1 MKIEVNNYKPGLKV
15 PRKSVKH
22 YSKVRFLILAGI
34 LYFSAAKYSLSSPDA
49 FSEPGILPLIEHLS
63 NTGSGSLD
71 RISHRIQYFSSG
83 KDIAGLLSLADSLEK
98 LIKGNHSDQI
108 VQAELFYYAGVCNLL
123 SSRYEN
129 ATSHLLESVRL
140 KDSLNI
146 ADDQYLKALFNLGV
160 AHNYL
165 GNYSMV
171 RRYLTRYIEMSG
183 KYYGEES
190 PEVASAYATLIGA
203 SILNNDYKNFIEYTD
218 RALGILKAFQQRDLC
233 DLYSSIGAG
242 YARMG
247 DCAKAR
253 IYFEHSESVWE
264 KNHME
269 MDQNYITLINS
280 MAINYGY
287 LGMTDKEDEY
297 FRKGIELAVKDN
309 SFHSFNLIHTYALA
323 QANAGN
329 VRRGESLLTELL
341 ERSGSYYGTDSRYY
355 IEALKNY
362 ATFLLNYRNDAEAAI
377 KYFSVC
383 NDYLERHPQDAN
395 LRDPV
400 YEGYARALHY
410 NGRSREA
417 LAKIQ
422 ELLFYG
428 TQGKQ
433 SFDSLANPEID
444 SVQSDRRYIRI
455 LRSKYEI
462 LTDIFAETQDIGIL
476 RAAAATSRYII
487 EAIDKIR
494 LNISEEESRIVLGD
508 HYRKSYLMA
517 IRDSELC
524 YRLSSDPSYLEKTFQ
539 IAEKSKVAGLLATT
553 RELNAIQLH
562 IPPEIA
568 DYEQSLQRKIGML
581 NSKISLEKGKVKP
594 NKQFLAEW
602 NEKILVAIRARDSLI
617 LTFEKYYPEY
627 FALKYNTVAPLMT
640 EIPAIVGKKINYI
653 SYIVS
658 DSLLYIFVVNKK
670 HRELVS
676 CRIDSILFKTLGK
689 FRELLSNPALVKDA
703 RSAFVNYQETGTD
716 LYKMLIEPVR
726 KYFISRNLLISP
738 DNYLSYLPF
747 ETILASKYEG
757 EGILYRKLDYLMN
770 NFDISYA
777 YSATLMKETG
787 TRSISGRNRL
797 AAFAPFYGTDIN
809 LDSLF
814 SQNQQG
820 RGFLYDLPYARQ
832 EAEYVASI
840 FRGNLFLNEKAR
852 ESVFKKEALNF
863 NIVHLAMH
871 TLLNDQH
878 PMNSAMIFSQM
889 KDDPED
895 GLLYTSEVYGIPLR
909 AKMVVLSSC
918 NTGTGILSSGEGILS
933 LARGFLYSGSRSV
946 VMSMWEIE
954 DKSGTEIVSRFYENL
969 KKGHTKSNSLRKSRA
984 DYLRNA
990 TQLKSH
996 PYFWATL
1003 IVYGDNSP
1011 IYPPVRL
1018 MAVILFVLALPAA
1031 ALVYYLRKRKYS

>member
-1 MKIEVNNYKPGLKV
+1 MLDQASI
-15 PRKSVKH
+15 
-22 YSKVRFLILAGI
+22 
-34 LYFSAAKYSLSSPDA
+34 
-49 FSEPGILPLIEHLS
+49 S
-63 NTGSGSLD
+63 NSGSLD
-71 RISHRIQYFSSG
+71 KISQRIHYFSSG

-98 LIKGNHSDQI
+98 LISLKQSDLLME
-108 VQAELFYYAGVCNLL
+108 AGLFYYAGVCNLL

-129 ATSHLLESVRL
+129 AAFHLAESVRL

-146 ADDQYLKALFNLGV
+146 ADNQYLKALFNLGV

-165 GNYSMV
+165 GNYTMV
-171 RRYLTRYIEMSG
+171 KRYLTRYIEISVE
-183 KYYGEES
+183 YYGADS
-190 PEVASAYATLIGA
+190 PDVASAYATLIGT
-203 SILNNDYKNFIEYTD
+203 SILNNDYKSFIEYTD
-218 RALGILKAFQQRDLC
+218 RALGILKAFQERELC

-247 DCAKAR
+247 DCAKAM
-253 IYFEHSESVWE
+253 IYFEQAESVWE
-264 KNHME
+264 KNDME

-287 LGMTDKEDEY
+287 LGMNEKEEEY

-309 SFHSFNLIHTYALA
+309 SIHSFNMIHTYAIAL
-323 QANAGN
+323 ANAGN
-329 VRRGESLLTELL
+329 IRKGESLLTELL

-362 ATFLLNYRNDAEAAI
+362 AAYLLNYRNDAAAAI
-377 KYFSVC
+377 KHFSVC
-383 NDYLERHPQDAN
+383 NDYLSRHPEDAN

-410 NGRSREA
+410 NGQSREA

-428 TQGKQ
+428 SKAGQ
-433 SFDSLANPEID
+433 SPGSLANPVID
-444 SVQSDRRYIRI
+444 SVQADRRYVRI

-462 LTDIFAETQDIGIL
+462 LTDIFSQTQDIGIL
-476 RAAAATSRYII
+476 RAVAATSHHII
-487 EAIDKIR
+487 DAVDKIR

-524 YRLSSDPSYLEKTFQ
+524 YRLSQDPSYLEKTFQ

-568 DYEQSLQRKIGML
+568 DYEQSLQREIGML
-581 NSKISLEKGKVKP
+581 NSKISLEKGKAKP
-594 NKQFLAEW
+594 NKILLAEW

-627 FALKYNTVAPLMT
+627 FALKYNTVAPLMK
-640 EIPAIVGKKINYI
+640 EIPSIVGKKINYV
-653 SYIVS
+653 SYIVA
-658 DSLLYIFVVNKK
+658 DSLLYIFVVNSR

-676 CRIDSILFKTLGK
+676 CRIDSMLFKTLGE
-689 FRELLSNPALVKDA
+689 FRDLLSNPALAKDA
-703 RSAFVNYQETGTD
+703 GSAFRNYQEAGTD
-716 LYKMLIEPVR
+716 LYKMLVEPVR

-747 ETILASKYEG
+747 ETILSSKYKG

-770 NFDISYA
+770 DFDISYA
-777 YSATLMKETG
+777 YSATLMKEIG
-787 TRSISGRNRL
+787 TRNLPEKNSL

-814 SQNQQG
+814 LHNQQG
-820 RGFLYDLPYARQ
+820 RGYLYDLPYARQ
-832 EAEYVASI
+832 EAEFVASI
-840 FRGNLFLNEKAR
+840 SRGKLFLNEKAK
-852 ESVFKKEALNF
+852 ESVFKKEALNY

-871 TLLNDQH
+871 TLLNDQY
-878 PMNSAMIFSQM
+878 PMNSAMIFSQAN
-889 KDDPED
+889 DSPED
-895 GLLYTSEVYGIPLR
+895 GLLYTSEIYGIPLR
-909 AKMVVLSSC
+909 SKMVVLSSC
-918 NTGTGILSSGEGILS
+918 NTGTGVLSSGEGILS

-969 KKGHTKSNSLRKSRA
+969 KKGHTKSKSLRKSRTA
-984 DYLRNA
+984 YLKNA

-1018 MAVILFVLALPAA
+1018 IAIILILTVLSATALTF
-1031 ALVYYLRKRKYS
+1031 YFRKRKYS

>member
-1 MKIEVNNYKPGLKV
+1 MY
-15 PRKSVKH
+15 RKSVKH
-22 YSKVRFLILAGI
+22 YLRFRFLIIAAALCLIRAE
-34 LYFSAAKYSLSSPDA
+34 YCVSFPDFSSRNNIFLMTRQSKPENSD
-49 FSEPGILPLIEHLS
+49 
-63 NTGSGSLD
+63 SLD
-71 RISHRIQYFSSG
+71 KISKRIRNFSSG
-83 KDIAGLLSLADSLEK
+83 GNIAGLLSFADSLEK
-98 LIKGNHSDQI
+98 LIIVNQSDLQTE
-108 VQAELFYYAGVCNLL
+108 AELLYYTGVSNLL
-123 SSRYEN
+123 SSRYDN
-129 ATSHLLESVRL
+129 AVIHLRESIRL

-146 ADDQYLKALFNLGV
+146 EDDRYFKALFNLGV
-160 AHNYL
+160 AHNHL
-165 GNYSMV
+165 GNYSGV
-171 RRYLTRYIEMSG
+171 RDYLTRYIDISG
-183 KYYGEES
+183 KFYDEIR
-190 PEVASAYATLIGA
+190 PEIASAYTTLIGA
-203 SILNNDYKNFIEYTD
+203 SVLNNDYKNFIEYTD
-218 RALGILKAFQQRDLC
+218 RALGMLKAFQERDLS

-247 DCAKAR
+247 DYAKAR
-253 IYFEHSESVWE
+253 IYFEQAESVWE

-287 LGMTDKEDEY
+287 LGMTEREEEY
-297 FRKGIELAVKDN
+297 FSKGIELAVKDN
-309 SFHSFNLIHTYALA
+309 SIHSFNMIHTYAIA

-329 VRRGESLLTELL
+329 IRKGESLLTELL
-341 ERSGSYYGTDSRYY
+341 KRSGSYYGTDSRYY
-355 IEALKNY
+355 TEALKNY
-362 ATFLLNYRNDAEAAI
+362 AAYLLNYRNDAAAAI
-377 KYFSVC
+377 KYFSLC
-383 NDYLERHPQDAN
+383 NDYLSRHPQDAN

-410 NGRSREA
+410 NGQSREA

-428 TQGKQ
+428 SQTGQ

-444 SVQSDRRYIRI
+444 SVQADRRYVRI

-462 LTDIFAETQDIGIL
+462 LTDIFSETQDMGIL
-476 RAAAATSRYII
+476 KAAAATSHHII
-487 EAIDKIR
+487 DAVDKIR

-524 YRLSSDPSYLEKTFQ
+524 YRLSSDRSYLEKTFQ

-568 DYEQSLQRKIGML
+568 DYEQSLQREIGML
-581 NSKISLEKGKVKP
+581 NSKISLEKEKAKP
-594 NKQFLAEW
+594 NKLLLAGW
-602 NEKILVAIRARDSLI
+602 NEKILVSIRARDSLI

-640 EIPAIVGKKINYI
+640 EIPSIVGRKNNYI
-653 SYIVS
+653 SYIVA

-670 HRELVS
+670 YKELVS
-676 CRIDSILFKTLGK
+676 YRIDSVLFKTLGE
-689 FRELLSNPALVKDA
+689 FRDLLSNPALVKDA
-703 RSAFVNYQETGTD
+703 RNAFIKYQEAGTT
-716 LYKMLIEPVR
+716 LYKMLVEPVQ

-747 ETILASKYEG
+747 ETILSSKYEG

-770 NFDISYA
+770 DFDISYA
-777 YSATLMKETG
+777 YSATLMKEIG
-787 TRSISGRNRL
+787 SRNIPGKIRL
-797 AAFAPFYGTDIN
+797 AAFAPFYGTDIK

-814 SQNQQG
+814 PQNQQE
-820 RGFLYDLPYARQ
+820 RGLLYDLPYARQ

-840 FRGNLFLNEKAR
+840 SRGNLFLNEKAK
-852 ESVFKKEALNF
+852 ESVFKNEALNY
-863 NIVHLAMH
+863 NIIHLAMH

-889 KDDPED
+889 NDSPDD
-895 GLLYTSEVYGIPLR
+895 GLLYTSEVYGMPLR

-969 KKGHTKSNSLRKSRA
+969 KKGYTKSKSLKKSRTA
-984 DYLRNA
+984 YLKNA

-1003 IVYGDNSP
+1003 IVYGENSP

-1018 MAVILFVLALPAA
+1018 MAIVFLLLSLPVTALIF
-1031 ALVYYLRKRKYS
+1031 YFRKRKYS